1 MIEYYSL
8 TKTILYRSPQRKE
21 IDMSKTTIAILY
33 DFDKTLCTT
42 DMQEYDFI
50 KKLNMTPAEFWG
62 EAAKLTKQYEMEKI
76 LSYMLVMIRK
86 CKERGIPLT
95 KEYLRSCGENVELF
109 NGVATWF
116 DRINAFG
123 KSMGV
128 NIEHYIISSGTYEI
142 IEGTPIAKYF
152 KKVFACRYIYDE
164 NGEAVWPAH
173 AINYT
178 LKTQYIYRISKG
190 ILDLTDDE
198 GVNRE
203 QDESLRRIAYSN
215 MIYLGDGMTDI
226 PCMKMVK
233 ERGGKSIAVYPEGK
247 GDTVKPL
254 VDDDRINYV
263 CVADYSENSTLE
275 RIVKLMIENMAI
287 GEKLKKEERKQ
298 LSQYK
303 TKK

>member
-1 MIEYYSL
+1 
-8 TKTILYRSPQRKE
+8 
-21 IDMSKTTIAILY
+21 MSKPTIGILY

-50 KKLNMTPAEFWG
+50 KNLGMSPEEFWG
-62 EAAKLTKQYEMEKI
+62 EAGRLAKQYEMEKI
-76 LSYMLVMIRK
+76 LAYMLVMIRK
-86 CKERGIPLT
+86 CKEKGIPLT
-95 KEYLRSCGENVELF
+95 EEYLRSCGEHVELYS
-109 NGVATWF
+109 GVATWF

-123 KSMGV
+123 KSLGV

-152 KKVFACRYIYDE
+152 KKVFACRYVYDQ
-164 NGEAVWPAH
+164 NGEALWPAH

-190 ILDLTDDE
+190 ILDLTNDE

-215 MIYLGDGMTDI
+215 MIYIGDGMTDI

-263 CVADYSENSTLE
+263 CVADYSENSTME

-287 GEKLKKEERKQ
+287 SEKLKTEERQ
-298 LSQYK
+298 QISQYK
-303 TKK
+303 RTRSKKE